1 MSDGQRVLPQDGHVG
16 VVGIAV
22 DGPVGPANLVVVSHV
37 AHQVVPPQGLCMLPK
52 LPEPHRCRGLF
63 AARAVLEEE
72 APPSVELVLEGP
84 VSAEAGPD
92 AQQRG
97 QSRGRHRGGQQRARA
112 PRQSAAAAFP
122 CGARPGLCRLL
133 RLLQR
138 LGALLLRDAGILR
151 GSAGGYAE
159 AAEAAHG
166 EKEPE
171 LEAREA
177 QEGSKDDRQQRGQV
191 PGKATS
197 GHVLRED
204 HDHDQHDHDRQQHRQ
219 RLEAEERASGEAP

>member
-97 QSRGRHRGGQQRARA
+97 QAAAVTEEASRGREHLGNLQ
-112 PRQSAAAAFP
+112 
-122 CGARPGLCRLL
+122 
-133 RLLQR
+133 LQR
-138 LGALLLRDAGILR
+138 FRVVPAPASGRCR
-151 GSAGGYAE
+151 GCCASSADTAAPHMGTSNIWAPSSCAAPAVCGG
-159 AAEAAHG
+159 
-166 EKEPE
+166 P
-171 LEAREA
+171 
-177 QEGSKDDRQQRGQV
+177 QEG
-191 PGKATS
+191 
-197 GHVLRED
+197 
-204 HDHDQHDHDRQQHRQ
+204 
-219 RLEAEERASGEAP
+219 